1 MTSFYIIHM
10 QANKREIKALRV
22 GGELMLRL
30 LNEIKL
36 DTLEQ
41 IYDDLSP
48 ADFTNID
55 LVRTVELMIESRKR
69 SRLLEEGDTVSMDL
83 EAEA

>member
-1 MTSFYIIHM
+1 
-10 QANKREIKALRV
+10 
-22 GGELMLRL
+22 MLRL
-30 LNEIKL
+30 LNEIRL

-48 ADFTNID
+48 ADFTNTD
-55 LVRTVELMIESRKR
+55 LVRTVGLMIESRKR
-69 SRLLEEGDTVSMDL
+69 SRLLEEGDTISMDL

>member
-1 MTSFYIIHM
+1 M

>member
-1 MTSFYIIHM
+1 
-10 QANKREIKALRV
+10 
-22 GGELMLRL
+22 MLRL
-30 LNEIKL
+30 LNEIRL